1 MRNAYILAHES
12 VYYDIRATL
21 SSSITINCPL
31 STVNC
36 YICYYRN
43 AKLEIKRSMLVFRQ
57 FLLCGVS
64 AILALAYSV
73 AATALESSP
82 VSTKSNG
89 LLPSSEIIEQKEENS
104 EVLVTVVDRTDY
116 QQSSFSVPNQTTPIP
131 SNTQSELSSTEVIE
145 PTTPEGENLTSE
157 ESSPNFLLISQST
170 EDLNPSPNPLLFP
183 TEADEVRIEN
193 SQAITLK
200 EAIELGEKNNQDLQL
215 AKLTLERS
223 REVLR
228 QALGAKYPT
237 LSTQVDFTRADSA
250 NTEIS
255 LARAAL
261 RNSNLL
267 DNDTINSSFNANLQ
281 LNYNIYTGGS
291 RSAQIRASETQIRV
305 DLLDIERIAEQIRFE
320 ITTDYYN
327 LQNANAQVGIEQ
339 AAVKEAKQS
348 LRDAELLEKAGLG
361 TKFDVLRAQVDLANA
376 EQRLTLAS
384 SNEKSAQRQLVER
397 LGAGQQVNIQAA
409 DPIEVAGDWNLSLE
423 ETIVLAYKNR
433 AELEQFLLQREIDE
447 EQQIVQLAAIRPT
460 VSLFATYDVLEVLND
475 EVGPADGFTLGARL
489 RWTLFDGGTAK
500 ARRNQEIVDVAIAE
514 TQFANQRNEIR
525 LQVEQAYYELEA
537 NQKNIETAKIA
548 VTLAEESLR
557 LARLRFQAGVGIQT
571 DVIEAQ
577 TELTNA
583 RGNLLSAIIN
593 YNQRLA
599 TLERAV
605 SNLPDNQLFDK
616 I

>member
-1 MRNAYILAHES
+1 
-12 VYYDIRATL
+12 
-21 SSSITINCPL
+21 
-31 STVNC
+31 
-36 YICYYRN
+36 
-43 AKLEIKRSMLVFRQ
+43 MLVFRQ

-64 AILALAYSV
+64 AVLALAYSV

-82 VSTKSNG
+82 VSTKSHG
-89 LLPSSEIIEQKEENS
+89 LLPSSERIEQKEENS
-104 EVLVTVVDRTDY
+104 EVSVTVVDRTDY
-116 QQSSFSVPNQTTPIP
+116 QQPSFPVPNQTTLIP

-145 PTTPEGENLTSE
+145 PTTPEGQNLTSS

-215 AKLTLERS
+215 AKLALERS

-281 LNYNIYTGGS
+281 LNYNVYTGGS

-423 ETIVLAYKNR
+423 ETIVLAYRNR

-475 EVGPADGFTLGARL
+475 EVGPADGLTLGARL

-599 TLERAV
+599 ALERAV
-605 SNLPDNQLFDK
+605 SNLPDNRLFDK

>member
-1 MRNAYILAHES
+1 
-12 VYYDIRATL
+12 
-21 SSSITINCPL
+21 
-31 STVNC
+31 
-36 YICYYRN
+36 
-43 AKLEIKRSMLVFRQ
+43 MLVFRQ

-64 AILALAYSV
+64 AVLALAYSV

-82 VSTKSNG
+82 VSTKSHG

-104 EVLVTVVDRTDY
+104 EVSVTVVDRTDY
-116 QQSSFSVPNQTTPIP
+116 QQPSFPVPNRTTPIP
-131 SNTQSELSSTEVIE
+131 SNTQSELSSTEVLE
-145 PTTPEGENLTSE
+145 PTTPEGQNLTSK
-157 ESSPNFLLISQST
+157 ESSQNFLLISQST

-281 LNYNIYTGGS
+281 LNYNVYTGGS

-423 ETIVLAYKNR
+423 ETIVLAYRNR

-475 EVGPADGFTLGARL
+475 EVGPADGLTLGARL

-599 TLERAV
+599 ALERAV